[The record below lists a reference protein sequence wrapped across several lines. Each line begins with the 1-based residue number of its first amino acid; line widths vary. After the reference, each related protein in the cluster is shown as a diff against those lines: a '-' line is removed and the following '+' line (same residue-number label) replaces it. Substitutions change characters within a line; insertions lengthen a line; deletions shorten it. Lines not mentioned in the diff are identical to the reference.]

1 MTDVDVDHQRELEA
15 VGLLLAGAL
24 PPRERME
31 VERHLRLCH
40 ACRDELVE
48 VAALPALLRRV
59 DPGGSP
65 PAPPA
70 PAEYA
75 VAMCFL
81 PQDDAA
87 RARLAVT
94 AQTQLHRARRRTRTR
109 QAVAVAAVLPAVLAG
124 ALLTGRPGPAETV
137 PTLLA
142 MQRVDSAVAVDGALA
157 AAGRPWGTQ
166 LTVQMRWGRAATA
179 VLVAVGRDGSE
190 QPAATWAAGAGEQ
203 SLCRGATG
211 LRPEQVQRWEVRS
224 SEGARLLVLDA

>member
-1 MTDVDVDHQRELEA
+1 MTDVDVDHKRELEA

-70 PAEYA
+70 P
-75 VAMCFL
+75 
-81 PQDDAA
+81 AA